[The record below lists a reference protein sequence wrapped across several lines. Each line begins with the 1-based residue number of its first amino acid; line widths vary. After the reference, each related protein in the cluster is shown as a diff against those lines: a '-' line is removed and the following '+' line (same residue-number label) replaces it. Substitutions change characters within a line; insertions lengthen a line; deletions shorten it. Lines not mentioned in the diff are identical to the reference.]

1 MNERGRA
8 EREGKRTEKIDVKLR
23 KRTAEAA
30 AAAQAWGFYTSHTQR
45 AERETSEAR
54 QGAEREWGDV
64 CTAREV
70 DKTFCFS

>member
-1 MNERGRA
+1 M
-8 EREGKRTEKIDVKLR
+8 REGRGERRRVEKIDVKLR

-45 AERETSEAR
+45 AEREASEAT
-54 QGAEREWGDV
+54 QGAERKGRGDV

>member
-1 MNERGRA
+1 MREGRA
-8 EREGKRTEKIDVKLR
+8 EKIDVKLR
-23 KRTAEAA
+23 KRTAEAG

-45 AERETSEAR
+45 AEREASEAK
-54 QGAEREWGDV
+54 QGAEWEEGRGNV